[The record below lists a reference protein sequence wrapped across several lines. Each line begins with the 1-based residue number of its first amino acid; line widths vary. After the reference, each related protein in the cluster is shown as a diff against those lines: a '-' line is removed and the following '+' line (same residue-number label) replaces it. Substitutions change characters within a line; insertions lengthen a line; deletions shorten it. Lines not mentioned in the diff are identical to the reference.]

1 VTGDIRIDPD
11 SLAILEEERAFLL
24 RSLTD
29 LEREYEAGDVDDQD
43 YIALKDDYTARAAGV
58 LRAIE
63 AGRSALPPRPPT
75 DWRRIL
81 LGAAVGVVAVV
92 LIGWALTRDTT
103 DRREG
108 DTITGGPVGSDVAG
122 SGEVGSGGAG
132 SDVNSLLVQARQ
144 LQTTDP
150 LASIML
156 YEQVLAQEPENVEA
170 LTYRGWTA
178 AFVALG
184 LPEGADRDVLVGSAT
199 TFLDQARTIDP
210 TYPDAQC
217 FTAIVRFRFAGDAEG
232 AKEPLERCRAGDL
245 PASVQG
251 LVDALGTSIDDALA
265 ANGDATTTTATTTTP

>member
-1 VTGDIRIDPD
+1 VTGASRIDPD

-29 LEREYEAGDVDDQD
+29 LDREHEAGDVDDQD
-43 YIALKDDYTARAAGV
+43 YAALRDDYTARAAGV

-63 AGRSALPPRPPT
+63 TGRSALPPRRPT
-75 DWRRIL
+75 DWRRIFVGA
-81 LGAAVGVVAVV
+81 GAAVAAVV
-92 LIGWALTRDTT
+92 LIGWALTRGTS

-108 DTITGGPVGSDVAG
+108 DTITGGPIGSEVAG
-122 SGEVGSGGAG
+122 SGQVGSAGVG

-144 LQTTDP
+144 LQTSDP

-156 YEQVLAQEPENVEA
+156 YEQVLAQEPDNVEA

-184 LPEGADRDVLVGSAT
+184 LPEGADRDVLVNSAT
-199 TFLDQARTIDP
+199 TFLDQARSIDP
-210 TYPDAQC
+210 SYPDAQC
-217 FTAIVRFRFAGDAEG
+217 FTAIVRFRFADDAEG

-251 LVDALGTSIDDALA
+251 LVDALGSSIDDALA
-265 ANGDATTTTATTTTP
+265 ENGDATATTATP

>member
-1 VTGDIRIDPD
+1 MTGASRIDPD
-11 SLAILEEERAFLL
+11 SLAILEEERVFLL

-43 YIALKDDYTARAAGV
+43 YVALRDDYTARAAGV

-63 AGRSALPPRPPT
+63 AGRSALPPRRPT

-81 LGAAVGVVAVV
+81 VGTGAAVVAVV
-92 LIGWALTRDTT
+92 LIGWALTRGTS

-108 DTITGGPVGSDVAG
+108 DTITGGPIDSEVAG
-122 SGEVGSGGAG
+122 SG

-144 LQTTDP
+144 LQTSDP

-184 LPEGADRDVLVGSAT
+184 LPEGADRDVLVDSAT
-199 TFLDQARTIDP
+199 TFLDQARAIDP
-210 TYPDAQC
+210 SYPDAQC

-232 AKEPLERCRAGDL
+232 AKEPLEQCRAGDL

-251 LVDALGTSIDDALA
+251 LVDALGSSIDDALA
-265 ANGDATTTTATTTTP
+265 ENGGATMTTTATTATP

>member
-43 YIALKDDYTARAAGV
+43 YVALKDDYTARAAGV

-92 LIGWALTRDTT
+92 LIGWALTRGTT

-108 DTITGGPVGSDVAG
+108 DTITGGPVGSDV
-122 SGEVGSGGAG
+122 AG

-210 TYPDAQC
+210 SYPDAQC
-217 FTAIVRFRFAGDAEG
+217 FTAIVRFRFAGDAQG